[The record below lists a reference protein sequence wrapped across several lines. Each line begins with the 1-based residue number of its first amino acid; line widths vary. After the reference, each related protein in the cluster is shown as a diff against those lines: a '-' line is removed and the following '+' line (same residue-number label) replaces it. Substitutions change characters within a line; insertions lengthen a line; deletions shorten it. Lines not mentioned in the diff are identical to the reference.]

1 MVEGP
6 SDTDDTSGTSGTS
19 ETGALGSPD
28 KPDSASAEAV
38 APAAPDLG
46 VGAGGEPTALQ
57 RLLQERRVLIV
68 VGSGGVGKTTTAA
81 TLALLA
87 ALQGKKVLVLT
98 IDPARR
104 LADALGLKALGHDIQ
119 QVPTA
124 KLEQVA
130 AQRQRAPAPGGR
142 LDAMM
147 LDQKRAFDEI
157 VNRYAQAAELRQR
170 IMANAIYQ
178 QIASS
183 LAGSHEYAA
192 VSKLYEL
199 YSEGSYDL
207 IVLDTPPTENALDFL
222 EAPDKVS
229 QAVDS
234 PTMQWIIK
242 PSAQAGTWGLRM
254 IGMGSAFVLKGLARF
269 VGSRFLD
276 QMAEFFV
283 EFSQVFAGFRERSQ
297 KVQELLH
304 RQEVSFILVCSPEPL
319 SIDEALYFH
328 ERLVRSRMNIGACV
342 VNRVHKAG
350 PPRPAELEPLLRGRP
365 ELAGYA
371 ADDLEKLALDL
382 GRTYDEQQV
391 LAETDAASIVRL
403 AQTAKQPIR
412 QVPMFEQDIHDAE
425 GIALLGGH
433 LIPV

>member
-1 MVEGP
+1 M
-6 SDTDDTSGTSGTS
+6 
-19 ETGALGSPD
+19 
-28 KPDSASAEAV
+28 
-38 APAAPDLG
+38 
-46 VGAGGEPTALQ
+46 
-57 RLLQERRVLIV
+57 
-68 VGSGGVGKTTTAA
+68 
-81 TLALLA
+81 
-87 ALQGKKVLVLT
+87 LVLT

-104 LADALGLKALGHDIQ
+104 LADARGLKALGHDIQ
-119 QVPTA
+119 QVPAA
-124 KLEQVA
+124 KLELVA
-130 AQRQRAPAPGGR
+130 AQRRLAPAAGGR

-157 VNRYAQAAELRQR
+157 VNRYAQGAELRQR
-170 IMANAIYQ
+170 IMNNSIYQ

-229 QAVDS
+229 QAVAS

-304 RQEVSFILVCSPEPL
+304 QKEVAFVLVCSPEPL

-328 ERLVRSRMNIGACV
+328 ERLIRARMNIGACV

-350 PPRPAELEPLLRGRP
+350 PPRPAELEPLLRRRP

-403 AQTAKQPIR
+403 GKTAKEPIR